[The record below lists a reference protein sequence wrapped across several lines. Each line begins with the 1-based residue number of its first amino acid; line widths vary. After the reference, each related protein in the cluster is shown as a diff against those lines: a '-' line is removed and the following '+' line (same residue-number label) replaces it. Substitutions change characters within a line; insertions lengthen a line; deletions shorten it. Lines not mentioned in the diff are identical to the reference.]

1 MTRRWLRRNAGWLL
15 MVAVVGLLAAWIAT
29 GEPPPPEPSVVERSD
44 TVRVALE
51 TSRAEPIERLVTA
64 QGEIEPEQVVTVRA
78 KTGGEVIET
87 PVDEGGV
94 VEPGALIAR
103 LGLDDREAR
112 LSQARAE
119 LQRAQSNYAA
129 ASRLAQGGFQ
139 AQLQVERARAELEA
153 ARASVAAIELDIRH
167 TRITAPIAGVLNT
180 QIARTGDYIA
190 TGEPVAEIVEND
202 PLRAVVSIPQH
213 RVSDVREGQSAR
225 VTFLDGEQRE
235 GRVSYLSVTAD
246 PATRTFTA
254 RVRVDNPERSLPAG
268 TSVTVEIP
276 VERVQ
281 AHGISPALI
290 SQDEDGRLGVKVAVE
305 GDDGLRARFVPV
317 EPVRA
322 SASRI
327 WVTGLPEEVRLISLG
342 QGFVRDGDRIE
353 VGEGGS

>member
-1 MTRRWLRRNAGWLL
+1 MTREWLRGNAGWLV
-15 MVAVVGLLAAWIAT
+15 VAAVIGLLALWVVT
-29 GEPPPPEPSVVERSD
+29 GEPPASESSVVERSD

-64 QGEIEPEQVVTVRA
+64 QGQIEPEQVVTVRA
-78 KTGGEVIET
+78 KTSGEVVET
-87 PVDEGGV
+87 PVDEGRV
-94 VEPGALIAR
+94 VDPGALIAR
-103 LGLDDREAR
+103 LDLDDREAR
-112 LSQARAE
+112 LREAQAER
-119 LQRAQSNYAA
+119 QRAQSDYAA

-139 AQLQVERARAELEA
+139 AQLQVERARAELET
-153 ARASVAAIELDIRH
+153 ARASVAEIELDIRH

-180 QIARTGDYIA
+180 QIAREGDYVA

-202 PLRAVVSIPQH
+202 PLRAVVSIPQQ
-213 RVSDVREGQSAR
+213 RVGAVHEGQAAR
-225 VTFLDGEQRE
+225 VTFLDGQQRE

-276 VERVQ
+276 VERVP

-305 GDDGLRARFVPV
+305 SDDGLRARFVPI

-322 SASRI
+322 EANRI

-353 VGEGGS
+353 VAEGDS

>member
-1 MTRRWLRRNAGWLL
+1 MMRRWLRRNAGWLL

-51 TSRAEPIERLVTA
+51 TSRAEPIERLVTV
-64 QGEIEPEQVVTVRA
+64 QGEIEPDQIVTVRA

-87 PVDEGGV
+87 PVDEGDV
-94 VEPGALIAR
+94 VEAGTLIAR

-112 LSQARAE
+112 LSEARAE

-167 TRITAPIAGVLNT
+167 TRITAPIAGVLNK
-180 QIARTGDYIA
+180 QIARTGDYVA

-213 RVSDVREGQSAR
+213 RVGDVREGQSAR

-254 RVRVDNPERSLPAG
+254 RVRLDNPERSLPAG

-305 GDDGLRARFVPV
+305 GDEGLRARFVPV

-322 SASRI
+322 DASRI
-327 WVTGLPEEVRLISLG
+327 WVTGLPEEVRLIALG

>member
-1 MTRRWLRRNAGWLL
+1 MSRTWFRRNAGWLL
-15 MVAVVGLLAAWIAT
+15 VVSVVSLLAAWIAT
-29 GEPPPPEPSVVERSD
+29 GEPLPPESSVVERSD
-44 TVRVALE
+44 SVRVALE

-64 QGEIEPEQVVTVRA
+64 QGEIEPDQVVTVRA
-78 KTGGEVIET
+78 KTGGEVVET

-94 VEPGALIAR
+94 VEPGVLIAR

-112 LSQARAE
+112 LSEARAE
-119 LQRAQSNYAA
+119 LQRAQSDYAA

-153 ARASVAAIELDIRH
+153 ARATVAAIELDIRH

-180 QIARTGDYIA
+180 QIARTGDYVAI
-190 TGEPVAEIVEND
+190 GEPVAEIVEND
-202 PLRAVVSIPQH
+202 PLRAVVHIPQH
-213 RVSDVREGQSAR
+213 RVGDVHEGQSAR
-225 VTFLDGEQRE
+225 VTFLDGERRE

-305 GDDGLRARFVPV
+305 GGDGLRARFLPV

-322 SASRI
+322 NASRI
-327 WVTGLPEEVRLISLG
+327 WVTGLPEEVRLIALG

>member
-1 MTRRWLRRNAGWLL
+1 MTREWLRGNAGWLVV
-15 MVAVVGLLAAWIAT
+15 VAVIGLLAAWIAT
-29 GEPPPPEPSVVERSD
+29 GEPTAPESSVVERSD

-51 TSRAEPIERLVTA
+51 TSRAESIERLLTV
-64 QGEIEPEQVVTVRA
+64 QGEIEPDQVVTVRA
-78 KTGGEVIET
+78 KTGGEVVET
-87 PVDEGGV
+87 PVDEGAV
-94 VEPGALIAR
+94 VDAGALIAR

-112 LSQARAE
+112 LREAQAER
-119 LQRAQSNYAA
+119 QRAQSDYAA

-139 AQLQVERARAELEA
+139 AELQVERARADLEA
-153 ARASVAAIELDIRH
+153 ARASVAEIELDIRH

-180 QIARTGDYIA
+180 QIAREGDYVTA
-190 TGEPVAEIVEND
+190 GEPVAQIVEND
-202 PLRAVVSIPQH
+202 PLRAVISIPQH
-213 RVSDVREGQSAR
+213 RVGAVREGQSAR
-225 VTFLDGEQRE
+225 VIFLDGEQRE

-276 VERVQ
+276 VAQVA

-305 GDDGLRARFVPV
+305 GDDGLRARFLPV

-322 SASRI
+322 DARRI
-327 WVTGLPEEVRLISLG
+327 WVTGLPETVRLIALG